1 MKRKPH
7 WLKKPIGLEYQTS
20 EVRELIKTEGLNT
33 VCSSARCP
41 NIGEC
46 FQRKTATFM
55 ILGERC
61 TRNCGFC
68 NVKNGRPEPVD
79 TNEPHRVARACKN
92 LGLKYAVVTSVTR
105 DDLSDHG
112 AGQFAESVVKIREQ
126 NPGISIELLTP
137 DFGGI
142 KSCIDIVI
150 NAKPDVYNHNLETVP
165 SLYKTVR
172 PSALYQRSLDLLA
185 HVKKSGIPT
194 KSGIMVGFGE
204 SDEELSQLFSDL
216 ADIDCDMLTIGQYLQ
231 PSRKHLPVVEY
242 VPPEKFDKLEQMATT
257 AGIKKVYA
265 GSYVRSSYRADTG
278 RIS

>member
-1 MKRKPH
+1 MRRKPH

-20 EVRELIKTEGLNT
+20 EVRELIKTEELHT

-46 FQRKTATFM
+46 FERKTATFM
-55 ILGERC
+55 ILGEKC

-68 NVKNGRPEPVD
+68 NVKNSRPEPVD
-79 TNEPHRVARACKN
+79 TDEPQRVARACKS

-105 DDLSDHG
+105 DDLPDHG
-112 AGQFAESVVKIREQ
+112 AEQFAKSVRKIREQ

-142 KSCIDIVI
+142 KSHINTVI

-172 PSALYQRSLDLLA
+172 PSAIYQRSLDLLE
-185 HVKKSGIPT
+185 HVKKSGVAT

-204 SDEELSQLFSDL
+204 TDEELSELFADL
-216 ADIDCDMLTIGQYLQ
+216 GRIDCDMLTIGQYLQ
-231 PSRKHLPVVEY
+231 PSRNHLPVVEY
-242 VPPEKFDKLEQMATT
+242 VPPEKFGELEQMARD
-257 AGIKKVYA
+257 AGITKVYA
-265 GSYVRSSYRADTG
+265 GPYVRSSYRADQ
-278 RIS
+278 RF